1 MATNSATSGKWSASY
16 LRCVRNLQSYDE
28 GYDKTPSEY
37 YTSTKQDGYTKLSL
51 DRIDASA
58 LNVSGEQ
65 GELNNHNERQDDNKP
80 AKSFLVASQILSATM
95 QKVVEG
101 TYACAQN
108 YTYDSNYKWRV
119 PNQREF
125 ILMYLAGQG
134 QTSALAVRGSQIL
147 HSDMAGKLKIALLR
161 CCIQLRKHMV
171 SKFAVSVCYNNYF

>member
-1 MATNSATSGKWSASY
+1 MATNYTTSGPWSASY

-37 YTSTKQDGYTKLSL
+37 YTSTTQNGYKKLSL
-51 DRIDASA
+51 DIIDASA

-80 AKSFLVASQILSATM
+80 AKSFLVASKILSGATM

-101 TYACAQN
+101 TYTCAQN
-108 YTYDSNYKWRV
+108 YTYDTNYKWRV

-125 ILMYLAGQG
+125 ILMCLAGQG
-134 QTSALAVRGSQIL
+134 ATSSTCRTGFSNSAFRYGWQFDGRIITMLYPAQKTKDAKVR
-147 HSDMAGKLKIALLR
+147 
-161 CCIQLRKHMV
+161 CI
-171 SKFAVSVCYNNYF
+171 SVLQ